1 MPAPSDRT
9 LTITDDEG
17 APTVALVLSP
27 SSISENGGVS
37 TVTATLSG
45 PSSEA
50 VTVTVSA
57 TPVSPAVSGDF
68 TLSGSTLT
76 IGAGQTTSTG
86 TVTVTAVNNNVDTPD
101 RTVTVSGSVTGGN
114 GVPAPSDRTLTIT
127 DDEGAPTVALVLS
140 PSSIS
145 ENGGVSTVTATL
157 SGPSSEAVTVTV
169 SATPVSP
176 AVSGDFTLSGS
187 TLTIGA
193 GQTTSTGTVTVTA
206 VNNNVDTPD
215 RTVTV
220 SGSVTGGNGVPAPS
234 DRTLTITDDEGA
246 PTVALVLS
254 PSSISE
260 NGGVSTVTATLSGP
274 SSEAVTV
281 TVSATPVSPAVSGDF
296 TLSGST
302 LTIGAGQTTSTGT
315 VTVTAVNN
323 NVDTPDRT
331 VTVSGSVTG
340 GNGVPAPSDRT
351 LTITDDEGAP
361 TVALV
366 LSPSSISEN
375 GGVSTVTATLSGP
388 SSEAVTV
395 TVSATPVSPAVSGD
409 FTLSGSTLTIGAGST
424 TGTGTVTVTA
434 VNNNVDTPDRTV
446 TVSGSVTGGNG
457 VPAPSDRTLTIT
469 DDEGAP
475 TVALVLSP
483 SSISE
488 NGGVSTVTATL
499 SGPSSE
505 AVTVTVS
512 ATPVSPAVS
521 GDFTLSGSTLTIGAG
536 STTGTGTVTVTAVN
550 NNVDTPDRTVTVSG
564 SVTGGNGVPA
574 PSDRTLTITDDEGAP
589 TVSLVLNP
597 SSIGENG
604 GVSTV
609 TATLSGPSSEAVT
622 VTVSATPVSPA
633 VSGDFTLS
641 GSTLTIGAGST
652 TGTGT
657 VTVTA
662 VNNNVDTPDR
672 TVTVSGS
679 VTGGNGV
686 SAPSSQRLTI
696 TDDEGVPTVAL
707 VLSPSSISE
716 NGGVST
722 VTATL
727 SGPSSEAVTVR
738 VSATPVSPAVSG
750 DFTLSGSTLTIGA
763 GSTTGTGTVT
773 VTAVNNNVDTPD
785 RTVTVSGSVT
795 GGNGVPA
802 PSDQTLTITDDEGAP
817 TVALVLSPSS
827 ISENG
832 GVSTVTATLSGPSS
846 EAVTVT
852 VSATPVSPA
861 VSGDFTLSGSTL
873 TIGAGS
879 TTGTGT
885 VTVTAVNNN
894 VDTPDR
900 TVTVSG
906 SVTGGNGV
914 PAPSDRTLTITDDE
928 GAPTVSLV
936 LDQPSII
943 ENGGVSTVTAA
954 LSGPSSEA
962 VTVTVSAT
970 AVSPA
975 AAEDFTLSGTT
986 LTIAAGQ
993 TTSTGTV
1000 TVTAVDN
1007 GVDAADKEVTVS
1019 GTVTGGN
1026 GVSAPPDQ
1034 MLTITDDDGAPTV
1047 SLVLDQPSIIENGGV
1062 STVTA
1067 TLSGTS
1073 SEAVVVTVSATAVSP
1088 AVAEDFTL
1096 SGTTLTIAAG
1106 QTTSTGT
1113 VTVTAVDNGVDAAD
1127 KEVTVSGTVTGGN
1140 GVSAPPD
1147 QMLTITDD
1155 DGAPT
1160 VSLVLNEPSI
1170 IENGGVSTVT
1180 ATLSGTSSEAVT
1192 VTVSATAVS
1201 PAVAEDFTLSGT
1213 TLTIAVGQTTSTGT
1227 VTVTAVDNGV
1237 DAADKEVTVSGTV
1250 TGGNGVSAP
1259 SDETL
1264 TITDDEPGGTATVTL
1279 SVNPARV
1286 SEDAGATTVTVAA
1299 TLNPARTAATV
1310 LTVAVAGGTASE
1322 DDFEAVSSFELTIE
1336 ANDLTGTSTF
1346 TLTPADDAVEE
1357 GEETVSVTA
1366 TTAVPRLTVVPAE
1379 LTITDDDAASN
1390 GVTLTV
1396 SPAELD
1402 EDAGAVDIRV
1412 SATLDTGARSSMTM
1426 VSVTLGEDEQEY
1438 ALSRSAFDM
1447 EIPEGATSADATFML
1462 TPIDDAEDEP
1472 DRWVSIAGTN
1482 GSAGLSVSGTG
1493 VLIRDEPNEPPKFIQ
1508 KRYTF
1513 DLPENRSGRETPV
1526 VLGTVAA
1533 RDPDGDRIR
1542 YALFAGDRARF
1553 TVSRE
1558 SGTVSYIGKG
1568 EDFEAG
1574 PAEFKLQLTAKDDL
1588 HGTKADVVVRVVDMP
1603 EAPAAADDRAETPE
1617 DTPRLIDVLSNDTDP
1632 DGDQLRVSSVGAAE
1646 HGTVTVASGGVRYAP
1661 ELNWHGEDRFTYTVA
1676 DPGGLT
1682 ATATVRVTV
1691 TPVNDPPEAVDD
1703 EAETLED
1710 VPAVVDVLSNDTD
1723 VDDDPLQVVSVGPA
1737 GHGTTA
1743 VADGGVRYAS
1753 ALNWYGTDR
1762 FTYTIADPGGLT
1774 AMATVTMTVL
1784 PVNDPPEAVGVIP
1797 DQALEE
1803 GGAPVTVDLSPYFTD
1818 VDGDVLTYE
1827 AVSSDE
1833 TAVTT
1838 TVSGATLTLTAVVI
1852 GAATVTV
1859 TAADIEGLTATQTF
1873 GVQVGDRL
1881 VKAVMT
1887 DALAALGRG
1896 HLSSARMTI
1905 GRLLEMGGGM
1915 TRLMVAG
1922 QQLTLDAWDRMGAGG
1937 VEQTHE
1943 LLFRAATLR
1952 QRLSATNLVGT
1963 SADPSLR
1970 RPGAAGVMGGG
1981 FSGVGGDR
1989 DRLLQGTDLLL
2000 SFGGQDATTDAGAGG
2015 RWRVWGQGDLQ
2026 SFRGAPSEAAGYD
2039 GDLRTAYLGMDAR
2052 LSERWLAGVAVARS
2066 AGAGNWHVGSSS
2078 GRLTTDLTVLH
2089 PYLRW
2094 GGQDTGVWALAGIG
2108 RGTAENVRALAGK
2121 QGASPLSLALGLVEG
2136 RRRLGALSGGRVEV
2150 DLRGEASWARLRTG
2164 AGDETVDG
2172 LEAGVR
2178 RVRTGVEATL
2188 PFGGPGGSQVAPFG
2202 AVSTRHDGG
2211 AGQTGLGL
2219 EFAGGL
2225 RFTGGQV
2232 RVEAQGRMLALH
2244 TATGYEERGVSVTAT
2259 VGGGQYEPGLNAS
2272 LRPHWGAQGMGA
2284 QTLWQDQFQTYT
2296 QGAGRNDAGVEARG
2310 GYGLQMPRGRLLTP
2324 FGGYGQMGGSRRV
2337 QVGANLGLAGLFG
2350 GDLDSPL
2357 QVEFT
2362 AERYGRPGGA
2372 ADHRL
2377 MLFGIVNLGARP
2389 RIRDCPVRC

>member
-1 MPAPSDRT
+1 M
-9 LTITDDEG
+9 
-17 APTVALVLSP
+17 
-27 SSISENGGVS
+27 
-37 TVTATLSG
+37 
-45 PSSEA
+45 
-50 VTVTVSA
+50 
-57 TPVSPAVSGDF
+57 
-68 TLSGSTLT
+68 
-76 IGAGQTTSTG
+76 
-86 TVTVTAVNNNVDTPD
+86 
-101 RTVTVSGSVTGGN
+101 
-114 GVPAPSDRTLTIT
+114 
-127 DDEGAPTVALVLS
+127 
-140 PSSIS
+140 
-145 ENGGVSTVTATL
+145 
-157 SGPSSEAVTVTV
+157 
-169 SATPVSP
+169 
-176 AVSGDFTLSGS
+176 
-187 TLTIGA
+187 
-193 GQTTSTGTVTVTA
+193 
-206 VNNNVDTPD
+206 
-215 RTVTV
+215 
-220 SGSVTGGNGVPAPS
+220 
-234 DRTLTITDDEGA
+234 
-246 PTVALVLS
+246 
-254 PSSISE
+254 
-260 NGGVSTVTATLSGP
+260 
-274 SSEAVTV
+274 
-281 TVSATPVSPAVSGDF
+281 
-296 TLSGST
+296 
-302 LTIGAGQTTSTGT
+302 
-315 VTVTAVNN
+315 
-323 NVDTPDRT
+323 
-331 VTVSGSVTG
+331 
-340 GNGVPAPSDRT
+340 
-351 LTITDDEGAP
+351 
-361 TVALV
+361 
-366 LSPSSISEN
+366 
-375 GGVSTVTATLSGP
+375 
-388 SSEAVTV
+388 
-395 TVSATPVSPAVSGD
+395 
-409 FTLSGSTLTIGAGST
+409 
-424 TGTGTVTVTA
+424 
-434 VNNNVDTPDRTV
+434 
-446 TVSGSVTGGNG
+446 
-457 VPAPSDRTLTIT
+457 
-469 DDEGAP
+469 
-475 TVALVLSP
+475 
-483 SSISE
+483 
-488 NGGVSTVTATL
+488 
-499 SGPSSE
+499 
-505 AVTVTVS
+505 
-512 ATPVSPAVS
+512 
-521 GDFTLSGSTLTIGAG
+521 
-536 STTGTGTVTVTAVN
+536 
-550 NNVDTPDRTVTVSG
+550 
-564 SVTGGNGVPA
+564 
-574 PSDRTLTITDDEGAP
+574 
-589 TVSLVLNP
+589 
-597 SSIGENG
+597 
-604 GVSTV
+604 
-609 TATLSGPSSEAVT
+609 
-622 VTVSATPVSPA
+622 
-633 VSGDFTLS
+633 
-641 GSTLTIGAGST
+641 
-652 TGTGT
+652 
-657 VTVTA
+657 
-662 VNNNVDTPDR
+662 
-672 TVTVSGS
+672 
-679 VTGGNGV
+679 
-686 SAPSSQRLTI
+686 
-696 TDDEGVPTVAL
+696 
-707 VLSPSSISE
+707 
-716 NGGVST
+716 
-722 VTATL
+722 
-727 SGPSSEAVTVR
+727 
-738 VSATPVSPAVSG
+738 
-750 DFTLSGSTLTIGA
+750 
-763 GSTTGTGTVT
+763 
-773 VTAVNNNVDTPD
+773 
-785 RTVTVSGSVT
+785 
-795 GGNGVPA
+795 
-802 PSDQTLTITDDEGAP
+802 
-817 TVALVLSPSS
+817 
-827 ISENG
+827 
-832 GVSTVTATLSGPSS
+832 
-846 EAVTVT
+846 
-852 VSATPVSPA
+852 
-861 VSGDFTLSGSTL
+861 
-873 TIGAGS
+873 
-879 TTGTGT
+879 
-885 VTVTAVNNN
+885 
-894 VDTPDR
+894 
-900 TVTVSG
+900 
-906 SVTGGNGV
+906 
-914 PAPSDRTLTITDDE
+914 
-928 GAPTVSLV
+928 
-936 LDQPSII
+936 
-943 ENGGVSTVTAA
+943 
-954 LSGPSSEA
+954 
-962 VTVTVSAT
+962 
-970 AVSPA
+970 
-975 AAEDFTLSGTT
+975 
-986 LTIAAGQ
+986 
-993 TTSTGTV
+993 
-1000 TVTAVDN
+1000 
-1007 GVDAADKEVTVS
+1007 TVS